1 MGALVLDD
9 VCFSYSD
16 DLDLFTRR
24 RRAAGE
30 GEDLVLKHLSLTV
43 EDGQF
48 LCLVGHSGCGKT
60 TLLRCA
66 KPELAP
72 VGERAGAVLLG
83 GEPLAA
89 GGREPRIGYVSQDA
103 DNQIVCDKVWHELA
117 FGLEN
122 LGTPPDDMRRRVAEV
137 AHFFG
142 MEPWFRRS
150 AEELSGGQKALV
162 CLASVLVMQPSVLL
176 LDEPT
181 AQLDPVAQKS
191 FLHALFRLN
200 RELGER
206 DKAVAQSEEM
216 MRLAPTTARGA
227 IELSLDYTDVG
238 EDYAGSA
245 DALIRG
251 LKTALMPIDVGFMY
265 YRLGYALWKTNSH
278 KAGLACYAMVL
289 SMPEGPFH
297 DRSRDEANQLLAE
310 MGEEELPDRDRAEQT
325 LRAAGIPV
333 APPLALLEQL
343 AKVAIML
350 VDAGFPLAADEAVW
364 LLGIMQPADVL
375 PALRRSLRWGAAGI
389 TPDSDE

>member
-1 MGALVLDD
+1 MRLLMVNVEGKATDRYWKLPDAVYNAHGAL
-9 VCFSYSD
+9 S
-16 DLDLFTRR
+16 
-24 RRAAGE
+24 
-30 GEDLVLKHLSLTV
+30 
-43 EDGQF
+43 
-48 LCLVGHSGCGKT
+48 
-60 TLLRCA
+60 
-66 KPELAP
+66 
-72 VGERAGAVLLG
+72 
-83 GEPLAA
+83 
-89 GGREPRIGYVSQDA
+89 
-103 DNQIVCDKVWHELA
+103 
-117 FGLEN
+117 
-122 LGTPPDDMRRRVAEV
+122 
-137 AHFFG
+137 
-142 MEPWFRRS
+142 
-150 AEELSGGQKALV
+150 
-162 CLASVLVMQPSVLL
+162 
-176 LDEPT
+176 
-181 AQLDPVAQKS
+181 
-191 FLHALFRLN
+191 RLN

-206 DKAVAQSEEM
+206 DKAVVQSEEM

-310 MGEEELPDRDRAEQT
+310 MGEEELPDRGRAEQT